1 MTQLLDNRKTEKLKL
16 PSFPDV
22 EVEIYDGLLT
32 GEYEAISKCEGE
44 FTKGIE
50 ILKFLIKSWSFVD
63 KDEKPLGISKESL
76 NLLPVKDFTM
86 LMNNATKALAFLVE
100 EKKKSSNE

>member
-50 ILKFLIKSWSFVD
+50 ILKFLIKSWSFVN
-63 KDEKPLGISKESL
+63 EKNEPLNVTKENL
-76 NLLPVKDFTM
+76 ALLPIKDFTV
-86 LMNNATKALAFLVE
+86 LMNKASEALAFLVD